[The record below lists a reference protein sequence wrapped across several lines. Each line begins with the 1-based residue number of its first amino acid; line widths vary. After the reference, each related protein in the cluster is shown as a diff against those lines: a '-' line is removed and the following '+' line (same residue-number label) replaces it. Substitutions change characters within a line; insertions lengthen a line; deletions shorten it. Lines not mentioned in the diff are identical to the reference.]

1 MENKMSGQAEIKQF
15 NFREYAWSQFKK
27 NKQAYFSLWV
37 LGFLALVALF
47 APIIA
52 NDMPLYCNYKGHS
65 LFPAFSFENT
75 YELEME
81 DGSTE
86 RIQLDIAKW
95 KQMEL
100 ESVIWAPVPY
110 APNKSDFLNADFVAP
125 SGEQYFQDASGQMVE
140 MPSRFRHRLGTNKK
154 GEDVL
159 SGLIHAARISLTIGL
174 IAMGVAALI
183 GLILGSMAG
192 YFGDH
197 KLITTRGQFWAFVL
211 GLPFAYY
218 YGFMIR
224 GDALSDGIGT
234 SGGAFLVQLLI
245 SVAIIAVIL
254 IVVSLLGKALGK
266 LPFLNTN
273 RNIPV
278 DSLVLRMIEILN
290 SIPRLILII
299 SIAAIAKPSILNLML
314 IIGFTSWTGIA
325 RFTRA
330 EFLKIR
336 NLEYIQA
343 GQSLGYTESRIIFKH
358 ALPNGVAPALVAI
371 AFGIASAILIESS
384 LSFLGIGVPPDVVTW
399 GSLINS
405 GRENYSA
412 WWLVIFPGLA
422 ISITLAVYTL
432 MGEGLRDAT
441 DPKLKT

>member
-1 MENKMSGQAEIKQF
+1 MSGKAEIKQF

-47 APIIA
+47 APVIA
-52 NDMPLYCNYKGHS
+52 NDQPLYCNYQGHS
-65 LFPAFSFENT
+65 LFPAFSFENS

-81 DGSTE
+81 DGSTKK
-86 RIQLDIAKW
+86 IQLDIAKW
-95 KQMEL
+95 KQMEF

-125 SGEQYFQDASGQMVE
+125 SGEQYFTDSSGQMVE

-174 IAMGVAALI
+174 IAMGVAAMI
-183 GLILGSMAG
+183 GLILGAMAG

-197 KLITTRGQFWAFVL
+197 KLVTTRGQFWVFIL

-234 SGGAFLVQLLI
+234 SGGSFILELLI
-245 SVAIIAVIL
+245 SIAIIAVIL
-254 IVVSLLGKALGK
+254 IAVSFLGK
-266 LPFLNTN
+266 LIGKLPWLRNS

-343 GQSLGYTESRIIFKH
+343 GQSLGYTERRIIFRH

>member
-1 MENKMSGQAEIKQF
+1 MKDKAQNNQF
-15 NFREYAWSQFKK
+15 NFRQYAWSQFKK

-37 LGFLALVALF
+37 LGFLALMALF
-47 APIIA
+47 APVIA
-52 NDMPLYCNYKGHS
+52 NDQPLYCSYKGHT
-65 LFPAFSFENT
+65 LFPAFSFENS
-75 YELEME
+75 YELKLE
-81 DGSTE
+81 DGSVE
-86 RIQLDIAKW
+86 KVQLDIAKW
-95 KQMEL
+95 KQMKL

-110 APNKSDFLNADFVAP
+110 APNKSDFLNADFVGP
-125 SGEQYFQDASGQMVE
+125 SAKQYFQDASGQMVD

-174 IAMGVAALI
+174 IAMGVASFI

-192 YFGDH
+192 YFGDQ
-197 KLITTRGQFWAFVL
+197 KLVTTFGRFWIFIL

-218 YGFMIR
+218 YGFMVR
-224 GDALSDGIGT
+224 SDLLSDAIGS
-234 SGGAFLVQLLI
+234 SGGAFLLQLLI
-245 SVAIIAVIL
+245 SIV
-254 IVVSLLGKALGK
+254 IVVLILTIASFIGKLVGK
-266 LPFLNTN
+266 LPLLNSKK
-273 RNIPV
+273 NIPV
-278 DSLVLRMIEILN
+278 DALVLRMIEILN

-343 GQSLGYTESRIIFKH
+343 GQSLGYTEARIIFKH